1 MKACFV
7 VYKYSVPLGDACCYP
22 LGFMYVAALYKQKGF
37 EIKVLNY
44 NLWEYDFKEEIKGQ
58 DIVAFTGFEE
68 FKDLIIRDALV
79 CKEAG
84 IKTILGGAL
93 ATFRPDLVVGHVDKL
108 CIGEHSE
115 TSKIDVLPLPLYE
128 EFGIEE
134 YHKRHDARYMG
145 ILTSFGCPYSC
156 TFCSQVCSYK
166 RRPLQ
171 GVLDEVDLYIKKY
184 NTELIVFNDNTININ
199 KKYVSDLCNGL
210 TSRNVAWGASIRCD
224 NFDEDLARLFK
235 NSGCSYLVVGIES
248 FNQKKLDYVNKQL
261 KVSDIYKTLDL
272 LYKYKIDYHG
282 NILVGFEYET
292 YDDIAYE
299 VSLIPEGSNIFP
311 MLVQHFIGTQHG
323 KVRRI
328 SSTQEE
334 YLNTC
339 FSNYISSTGRY
350 CLRTGDKNI

>member
-93 ATFRPDLVVGHVDKL
+93 ATFRPDLVVGHVNKL
-108 CIGEHSE
+108 CIGEHPE
-115 TSKIDVLPLPLYE
+115 TSNFDVLPLP
-128 EFGIEE
+128 
-134 YHKRHDARYMG
+134 
-145 ILTSFGCPYSC
+145 
-156 TFCSQVCSYK
+156 
-166 RRPLQ
+166 
-171 GVLDEVDLYIKKY
+171 
-184 NTELIVFNDNTININ
+184 
-199 KKYVSDLCNGL
+199 
-210 TSRNVAWGASIRCD
+210 
-224 NFDEDLARLFK
+224 LFK
-235 NSGCSYLVVGIES
+235 NSGCSYLIVGIES
-248 FNQKKLDYVNKQL
+248 FNQKKLNYVNKQL

-272 LYKYKIDYHG
+272 LHKYNIGYHG

-292 YDDIAYE
+292 YEDIAYE

-311 MLVQHFIGTQHG
+311 MLVQHFIGTEHG